1 MCVPPHWT
9 HNPTVSH
16 TACPPLLHTPL
27 LYSNLFSHLP
37 YSLCSALP
45 ISRVE
50 NNRFF
55 SSLLFTVLHYE
66 LPWKWQEKTR
76 RRCRDKLLADPAMA
90 AALPDSTLFVTGF
103 CTLWVIFCWS
113 CPCQWKRVHTC
124 DISERWAG
132 LSPAGNVGSSS
143 PPRASPNITARDCM
157 ERWGGGVVDVTNL
170 FLYLFSS

>member
-1 MCVPPHWT
+1 MSKQQNNWK
-9 HNPTVSH
+9 
-16 TACPPLLHTPL
+16 LI
-27 LYSNLFSHLP
+27 LP
-37 YSLCSALP
+37 FQRRTC
-45 ISRVE
+45 RE
-50 NNRFF
+50 
-55 SSLLFTVLHYE
+55 SSLPVFRIILAYTVKYSPRHYE

-103 CTLWVIFCWS
+103 CTLWVNFCWS